1 MDDDR
6 GFREFAQTRLARLSR
21 VAFLLTGD
29 HHVAEDLLQ
38 STLERVA
45 QHWGRVVASGSPEA
59 YVRKVLYHENVSMWR
74 RRRRE
79 ISTDSVPERQ
89 AGPDE
94 AESALRRVLL
104 QRAMAKLTHRQRAV
118 VVLRF
123 FEDLSVAEA
132 AEALNCSTGTIKSQT
147 SVALQRL
154 RELAPE
160 LADLMTE
167 GVPA

>member
-29 HHVAEDLLQ
+29 HHAAEDLLQ

-45 QHWGRVVASGSPEA
+45 QHWDRVVASGSPEG
-59 YVRKVLYHENVSMWR
+59 YVRKVLYHEHVSMWR
-74 RRRRE
+74 RHRRE
-79 ISTDSVPERQ
+79 MSTDSVPERQ
-89 AGPDE
+89 SGHDE
-94 AESALRRVLL
+94 AESALRRLL
-104 QRAMAKLTHRQRAV
+104 LERALAKLTHRQRAV

-132 AEALNCSTGTIKSQT
+132 AEALNCSTGTVKSQT

-154 RELAPE
+154 RVLAPE
-160 LADLMTE
+160 LADLITE